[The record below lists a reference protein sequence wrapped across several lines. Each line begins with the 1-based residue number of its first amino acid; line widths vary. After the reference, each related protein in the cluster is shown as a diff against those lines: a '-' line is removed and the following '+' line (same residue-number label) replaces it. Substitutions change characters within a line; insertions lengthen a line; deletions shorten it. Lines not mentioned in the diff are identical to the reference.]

1 MRIELTEMMWFEQH
15 AVSLAELAELTSL
28 SAATLEELVS
38 CGAIAPIDAD
48 DPQPRFGAAALSAAR
63 HAHRLSEDFDLD
75 SQALPLVLGL
85 LERIDG
91 LELQL
96 RELRA
101 RLPGPIR

>member
-15 AVSLAELAELTSL
+15 AVSLAELAELTGL

-38 CGAIAPIDAD
+38 CGAIAPLDAD